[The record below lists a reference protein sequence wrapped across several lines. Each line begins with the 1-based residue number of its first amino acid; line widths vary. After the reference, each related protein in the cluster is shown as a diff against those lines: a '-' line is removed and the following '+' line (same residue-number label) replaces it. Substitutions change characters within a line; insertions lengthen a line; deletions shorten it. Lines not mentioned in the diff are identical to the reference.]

1 MLCLLKPSKTSKEL
15 QAFQPEVDTRHGKL
29 QLEYLKFSK
38 IVLYL
43 KTLNNGK
50 RQCLKYRDFL
60 FCQLYV
66 FILDFDCTSISSET
80 RHCGDRVIS
89 SQGDDSHFADNL
101 KNRI

>member
-15 QAFQPEVDTRHGKL
+15 HAFQPEADTCHGKL
-29 QLEYLKFSK
+29 QPEYLKFSK
-38 IVLYL
+38 TVLYL

-50 RQCLKYRDFL
+50 ILCLKYRDFL

-80 RHCGDRVIS
+80 QHCFR
-89 SQGDDSHFADNL
+89 
-101 KNRI
+101 